1 MSCLARLERLLERDK
16 PSVHSG
22 LCWPSLAQL
31 ASAVQ
36 VFAHSEVTK
45 FMGCYCAHVPGL
57 LVAFLLCCEIWWHD
71 DIRRENDFHGNLDYS
86 YFRHR
91 SILVHDPVDFG
102 KVIRME
108 TVVLLCR
115 VFTGRTSTRTAVRCT
130 ILASTGNK

>member
-57 LVAFLLCCEIWWHD
+57 LVTFPLCCEIWWHD
-71 DIRRENDFHGNLDYS
+71 DIRRDFHGNLPLDYS
-86 YFRHR
+86 YFRRR
-91 SILVHDPVDFG
+91 SILVPDSVDIG
-102 KVIRME
+102 E
-108 TVVLLCR
+108 GYT
-115 VFTGRTSTRTAVRCT
+115 
-130 ILASTGNK
+130 N